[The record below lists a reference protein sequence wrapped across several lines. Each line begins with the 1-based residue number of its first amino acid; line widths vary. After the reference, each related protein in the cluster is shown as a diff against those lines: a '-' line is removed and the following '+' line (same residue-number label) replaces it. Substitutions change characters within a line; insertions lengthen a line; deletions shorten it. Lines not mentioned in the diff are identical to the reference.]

1 MKDDAYWMKKALNQA
16 RKAEALGEVPIGAV
30 IIKDGTILGRGFNQR
45 ECKNDPSA
53 HAEMIAVRQASKKL
67 NAWRLTGTT
76 LYVTLEPCPM
86 CMGAILL
93 ARMDRVVFGCLDP
106 KAGAAGSLYNLAE
119 DRRFN
124 HRVELAGGVLK
135 EECSEILS
143 NFFRKLRS
151 AKKALREVAFPID
164 SD

>member
-1 MKDDAYWMKKALNQA
+1 MIMKDDVYWMKKALNLA
-16 RKAEALGEVPIGAV
+16 RKAEAIGEVPIGAV
-30 IIKDGTILGRGFNQR
+30 IIKDGAILGRGFNQR
-45 ECKNDPSA
+45 ECRNDPSA
-53 HAEMIAVRQASKKL
+53 HAEMIAIRQTSRKL
-67 NAWRLTGTT
+67 NAWRLSGTT

-93 ARMDRVVFGCLDP
+93 ARIDRVVFGCLDP
-106 KAGAAGSLYNLAE
+106 KAGAAGSLYNLAV

-124 HRVELAGGVLK
+124 HRVELAGGVMK

-151 AKKALREVAFPID
+151 EKKALREVI
-164 SD
+164 